1 MKVAVLGA
9 TGPTGVEVVKQA
21 LELGYDVV
29 ALVRD
34 PEKLATL
41 VKHDKLKVH
50 KVDVTKQE
58 DLVGPLKG
66 VDGIV
71 SAWEDKQASGRR
83 ALSTQTL

>member
-1 MKVAVLGA
+1 MKSQLAGEIKMKVAVLGA

-41 VKHDKLKVH
+41 VKHDKLKVRH
-50 KVDVTKQE
+50 LWFYYPLLLSYVGACLVTN
-58 DLVGPLKG
+58 LKIT
-66 VDGIV
+66 DFF
-71 SAWEDKQASGRR
+71 
-83 ALSTQTL
+83 